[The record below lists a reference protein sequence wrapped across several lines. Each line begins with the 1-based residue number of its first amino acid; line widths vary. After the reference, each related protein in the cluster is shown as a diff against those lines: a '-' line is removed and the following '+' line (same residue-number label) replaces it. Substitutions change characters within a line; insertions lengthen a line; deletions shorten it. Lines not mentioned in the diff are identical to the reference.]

1 MKDEEMS
8 LFSGTLLKGK
18 KKKPWLSKLGIAEK
32 GLVSL
37 EKGNQNQI
45 TLLSLGLP

>member
-8 LFSGTLLKGK
+8 LFAGTLLKG